1 MSIDRKTAMEIL
13 YGNKNKQKSEKE
25 TITREQAKAILFGSN
40 GKVSHYVR
48 FYYFTHPELDT
59 PECYETYRIP
69 SRNLEDII
77 LPSYCQKFEIFDAV
91 DDFRP
96 VDGKLVNFAHP
107 KNVQRYFVADV
118 EEIINST
125 DRKGGLLIS
134 AVTGDGRLVYAY
146 ETDILI
152 SPRNVID
159 GHIIIN
165 QINKGL

>member
-13 YGNKNKQKSEKE
+13 YGNKNKQKREKE
-25 TITREQAKAILFGSN
+25 TITREQARAVLFGSN

-96 VDGKLVNFAHP
+96 VDGKLVNFARP
-107 KNVQRYFVADV
+107 RNIQRYFIADV
-118 EEIINST
+118 ESVREST
-125 DRKGGLLIS
+125 ERKGGFFIVGNTS
-134 AVTGDGRLVYAY
+134 DDKVIYAD
-146 ETDILI
+146 ENDILI